1 MMPTVTQISRQTI
14 QNHNPTH
21 RKEKTMKKILLTVLA
36 IVLATACAPITQQEK
51 QSLAKPINCATAE
64 GDLRVLQSEKANVAQ
79 MIANGVTAIVPAG
92 AVIGIITGTEGDKMK
107 VASDDYNSMIDKKIA
122 EIKQQCNVQ

>member
-1 MMPTVTQISRQTI
+1 
-14 QNHNPTH
+14 
-21 RKEKTMKKILLTVLA
+21 MKKILLTVLA
-36 IVLATACAPITQQEK
+36 IVLTTACAPITQQEK
-51 QSLAKPINCATAE
+51 QSLAMPINCATAE

-107 VASDDYNSMIDKKIA
+107 VASGDYNSMIDKKIA

>member
-1 MMPTVTQISRQTI
+1 
-14 QNHNPTH
+14 
-21 RKEKTMKKILLTVLA
+21 
-36 IVLATACAPITQQEK
+36 
-51 QSLAKPINCATAE
+51 
-64 GDLRVLQSEKANVAQ
+64 

-107 VASDDYNSMIDKKIA
+107 VASGDYNSMIDKKIA